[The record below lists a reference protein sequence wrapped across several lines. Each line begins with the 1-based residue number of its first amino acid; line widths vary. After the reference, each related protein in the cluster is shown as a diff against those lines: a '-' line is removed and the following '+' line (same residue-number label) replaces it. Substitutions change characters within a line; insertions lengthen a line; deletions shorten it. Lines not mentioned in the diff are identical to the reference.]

1 MAMTNELALTVAL
14 QEYDHVR
21 DLVSGA
27 VPTPGLRLNFVTM
40 PVPQMFGRFI
50 AHREWEVSELGL
62 GKYTALKAGGDESLT
77 AIPVFPARIFR
88 HAAFY
93 VPTSSKL
100 HRLEDL
106 AGRRVGIP
114 EWAQTAVT
122 YARGILMHDAG
133 VALSSI
139 HWLQAGVNE
148 PGRREK
154 VALHLP
160 PDVELEPRPDT
171 SLDAMLRSGE
181 VDAVIS
187 AQPPAAFIAGDGS
200 VRRLLADPLAMEE
213 DYYRRTGIF
222 PIMHVVAIRRDVM
235 DVNPWVAGNLLAAF
249 EEAKRRSLA
258 RVADSMIL
266 RFPLPWVN
274 LRAEQA
280 RETLG
285 DDFWPYGLEA
295 NRTTLDAFLQY
306 AFEQGVAGRRITP
319 EDLFTPQTHTA
330 FRI

>member
-1 MAMTNELALTVAL
+1 MTSDLALTVAL

-21 DLVSGA
+21 DLVNGE
-27 VPTPGLRLNFVTM
+27 VRTPGLDLTFVTM

-62 GKYTALKAGGDESLT
+62 GKYAALKAGGDTSLT

-100 HRLEDL
+100 ERLEDL
-106 AGRRVGIP
+106 AGKRVGIP

-148 PGRREK
+148 PGRKEK

-160 PDVELEPRPDT
+160 PDVRLEPRPDT

-187 AQPPAAFIAGDGS
+187 AQPPAAFIAGDGTI
-200 VRRLLADPLAMEE
+200 RRLLANPLALEE

-222 PIMHVVAIRRDVM
+222 PIMHVVAIRADVM
-235 DVNPWVAGNLLAAF
+235 DAHPWVAGNLLSAF
-249 EEAKRRSLA
+249 EEAKRRSIA

-274 LRAEQA
+274 LRTEEV
-280 RETLG
+280 RDVLG
-285 DDFWPYGLEA
+285 SDFWPYGLDA

-306 AFEQGVAGRRITP
+306 AHEQGVARERIKP
-319 EDLFTPQTHTA
+319 EDLFAPQTHA
-330 FRI
+330 PFRI